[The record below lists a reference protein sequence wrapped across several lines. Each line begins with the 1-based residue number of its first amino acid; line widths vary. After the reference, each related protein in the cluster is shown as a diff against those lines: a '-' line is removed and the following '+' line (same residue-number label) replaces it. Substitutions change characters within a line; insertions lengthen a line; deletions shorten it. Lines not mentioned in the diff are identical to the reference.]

1 MNTGLRW
8 NAVVLCQTSHMV
20 RSRVV
25 LGLFG
30 PIKKKPANCQPLY
43 VPSRRRFGSC
53 SGIKITHHESLHSS
67 RKTTRLVYI
76 YTVYGSDHSKGRI
89 SGGALQYKV
98 VGRIIYVL
106 HWFRIRPVI
115 FWSFSWI
122 KKVFLS
128 IEASYKK
135 RVRKPERNL
144 PTYHDCSIITPSTT
158 IMSIGANEMCF

>member
-1 MNTGLRW
+1 MTFEMTGNPPGKLEYRIPL
-8 NAVVLCQTSHMV
+8 NLCQTSHMI

-30 PIKKKPANCQPLY
+30 PIKKKACQLPTNVY

-53 SGIKITHHESLHSS
+53 SGIKKLPITNLFTPLEKQHDW
-67 RKTTRLVYI
+67 YI

-115 FWSFSWI
+115 F
-122 KKVFLS
+122 
-128 IEASYKK
+128 
-135 RVRKPERNL
+135 
-144 PTYHDCSIITPSTT
+144 
-158 IMSIGANEMCF
+158 